1 MNEAAVRNME
11 IINALNRV
19 EGFDPS
25 AFLRKLAGENG
36 EEQWYL
42 DVKYRKL
49 WFRLMYP
56 EGKITKRIVKLEN
69 DFAIIESKVYLNRND
84 PEDAFVSCA
93 FAQRWRKDDDG
104 YGLKYVE
111 TAETAAV
118 GRALADAGFGIQFS
132 EPGEDRDNSLV
143 DSPVTIPSASA
154 AGSKT
159 QSNTAGNPT
168 SDGTTN
174 TTVPDEQDEEL
185 PETLPKPAA
194 SGGSKKES
202 RKLDES
208 MSEEELMKTMT
219 LEDAKA
225 YVIPVGAYK
234 GKTLGELCIEKPGA
248 VSWYVDSY
256 RGKNNMLRAG
266 AKLLLAAAGK

>member
-1 MNEAAVRNME
+1 MNENAVNNMSM
-11 IINALNRV
+11 INGLNKV

-25 AFLRKLAGENG
+25 AFLRKLTGENG
-36 EEQWYL
+36 EEQFYL

-84 PEDAFVSCA
+84 PEDAYVSSA
-93 FAQRWRKDDDG
+93 FAQRWRKEDDA

-132 EPGEDRDNSLV
+132 EPGEDRDSNLV
-143 DSPVTIPSASA
+143 DSPVTIPEQSKGNDA
-154 AGSKT
+154 A
-159 QSNTAGNPT
+159 
-168 SDGTTN
+168 
-174 TTVPDEQDEEL
+174 VDEEDEEL
-185 PETLPKPAA
+185 PENMPQPVAN
-194 SGGSKKES
+194 SSKNPLNNNK
-202 RKLDES
+202 KGKQLDET
-208 MSEEELMKTMT
+208 MSVEELMKRMN
-219 LEDAKA
+219 LDDARN
-225 YVIPVGAYK
+225 YQIPIGAYK

-248 VSWYVDSY
+248 ITWYVDSY
-256 RGKNNMLRAG
+256 HGKNNLLRAG
-266 AKLLLAAAGK
+266 AKLLLAAAEK